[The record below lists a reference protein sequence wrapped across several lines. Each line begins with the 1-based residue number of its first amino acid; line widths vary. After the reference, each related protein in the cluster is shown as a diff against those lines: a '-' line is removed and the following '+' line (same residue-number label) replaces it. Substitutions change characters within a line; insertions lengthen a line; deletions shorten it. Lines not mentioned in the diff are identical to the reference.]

1 MANLKY
7 VYYLFGGFIGFVCGL
22 IIQMIFMALERSG
35 TFILGNFARDY
46 GAPGRIL
53 IYLVEGT
60 PYMGVAFG
68 VLLVHYLFGHRFAE
82 ENQNDGG
89 KEN

>member
-35 TFILGNFARDY
+35 TLILGNFARDY
-46 GAPGRIL
+46 GVLGRIL
-53 IYLVEGT
+53 IYLVEGI
-60 PYMGVAFG
+60 PYMGVALG
-68 VLLVHYLFGHRFAE
+68 VLLVHYMFGKQFAE
-82 ENQNDGG
+82 ENQNDAG
-89 KEN
+89 KED

>member
-1 MANLKY
+1 MSNLKY
-7 VYYLFGGFIGFVCGL
+7 VYYGFGGFIGFVCGL
-22 IIQMIFMALERSG
+22 IIQLIFMALEKSN
-35 TFILGNFARDY
+35 TLILGDLAREH
-46 GAPGRIL
+46 GMLGRIV
-53 IYLVEGT
+53 IYLVEGI

-68 VLLVHYLFGHRFAE
+68 VLLVHYLFGERFQQ